1 MCIDSMTVRREN
13 WLLPAVPTLHS
24 DNWLRTSLLSMQ
36 RDSHVEVSVMT
47 IEEAVKFLFVSQAHI
62 RHLLNIGVLVE
73 VEAKSSS
80 GQVDIDATSIQAYLA
95 KRNAAWRAYLD
106 SQTED
111 NDPVG
116 L

>member
-1 MCIDSMTVRREN
+1 MKARR
-13 WLLPAVPTLHS
+13 VS
-24 DNWLRTSLLSMQ
+24 KQ
-36 RDSHVEVSVMT
+36 RQNHVEVSVMT
-47 IEEAVKFLFVSQAHI
+47 IEEAAKFLFVSRAHI
-62 RHLLNIGVLVE
+62 RHLLDIGVLVE
-73 VEAKSSS
+73 VKAESSS
-80 GQVDIDATSIQAYLA
+80 GQVDIDTTSIQAYLA